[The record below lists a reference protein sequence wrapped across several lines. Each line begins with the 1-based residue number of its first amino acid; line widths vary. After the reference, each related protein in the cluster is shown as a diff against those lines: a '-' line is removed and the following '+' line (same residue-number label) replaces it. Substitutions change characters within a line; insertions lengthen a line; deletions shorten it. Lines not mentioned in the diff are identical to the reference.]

1 MKKTSSLNVPELT
14 ITSTFISENDSEAPL
29 LNSLSTSITSNKD
42 TISLDMREIKKN
54 LRKQK
59 EQLKKTNSIYV
70 SREDV
75 DELNS
80 SVDSNET
87 TKSVKSSVIRQVA
100 TVAGNKE
107 NFSYLTNT
115 NKLEEENVN
124 ATEEV
129 NDTDIDITKFLKS
142 PEPQAQISKKDIKNQ
157 IHKDKSEK
165 SEEETKTFESSI
177 DFVSDGD
184 ESDFDEKL
192 IWNE

>member
-142 PEPQAQISKKDIKNQ
+142 PEPQTQISKKDIKNQ